1 MAELLNSA
9 SVVNTGITSI
19 YIWPLVSTPIRHNPV
34 MSTWRTGHSRRR
46 APRAGASKK
55 TQRNHPHAVVTTAWG
70 EGGGWGEPPCAATVP
85 ATDPYTI
92 PLIRFPTSD
101 PYPVSFLPHSPQ
113 AASSPY
119 LQNNCLTSHTP
130 TPYISVDIL
139 WITHVLGVPTM
150 CVHGVKLPVCELDKT
165 SF

>member
-1 MAELLNSA
+1 M
-9 SVVNTGITSI
+9 
-19 YIWPLVSTPIRHNPV
+19 
-34 MSTWRTGHSRRR
+34 
-46 APRAGASKK
+46 
-55 TQRNHPHAVVTTAWG
+55 
-70 EGGGWGEPPCAATVP
+70 GEPPCAATVP
-85 ATDPYTI
+85 ATDPYTN

-139 WITHVLGVPTM
+139 WITYVLGVPTM
-150 CVHGVKLPVCELDKT
+150 CVRGVKLPVCELDKT